1 MFSWNPNII
10 SVPKKYWFI
19 QKKRYMTF
27 TEIFKSGA
35 GKLLHTEQYEKLQ
48 IELIEN
54 TPEEIADATL
64 EMHERLNG
72 TWETTPEDDEL
83 QERFWALFGPNKLKS
98 PQLRIGAEYL
108 RENKELF

>member
-1 MFSWNPNII
+1 
-10 SVPKKYWFI
+10 
-19 QKKRYMTF
+19 MTF

-72 TWETTPEDDEL
+72 TWETNEEDEEL
-83 QERFWALFGPNKLKS
+83 QKRFWEMLPKS
-98 PQLRIGAEYL
+98 ELHGEFRARIGTEFL
-108 RENKELF
+108 RQNQELLD